1 MRCTTGA
8 ELITEKCQKKNN
20 RKHEWFQYSAHLAS
34 FIITWQQQRNS
45 RTKASC
51 FILCE
56 TDSSRQGQHCQ
67 EVAFIVQVKDELT
80 RTLSRWQIDT
90 QNTVNNQWQEAWVA
104 LLRSLPSEDRG
115 LSFDTLLLSK
125 LKTPQYLSRG
135 TSPHVILNFESR
147 AFQTLGSACVMLWG
161 EEAARREQKTISL
174 SVSEETEHFTV
185 SLSSGDSPLCVTP
198 QLTNSNSHTQTHTHR
213 HSPEHSQKK
222 RWARESVNWRFC
234 HNRNDVVHPQ
244 QQLLLSA
251 TTVSDR
257 LFQPSWKHKTPAY
270 VVFGKLVPNMG
281 FCCSDVCNWH
291 VN

>member
-1 MRCTTGA
+1 M
-8 ELITEKCQKKNN
+8 CQKKNN

-56 TDSSRQGQHCQ
+56 TDSSAQGQHCQ

-125 LKTPQYLSRG
+125 LKTPRYLSRG
-135 TSPHVILNFESR
+135 TSPHVILNLEKQSVSDTRFSVRDAVGRGGSPSR
-147 AFQTLGSACVMLWG
+147 AENHLPFGFWG
-161 EEAARREQKTISL
+161 DRALYSQ
-174 SVSEETEHFTV
+174 SEFWWFT
-185 SLSSGDSPLCVTP
+185 PLCDPSTYKLK
-198 QLTNSNSHTQTHTHR
+198 LTYANTHTPSFTR
-213 HSPEHSQKK
+213 TQPEK